1 LEVEIQEIESNETTK
16 PNQTKNEPKSN
27 TISITDLV
35 ATLKDVKNE
44 EKKLLNQKK
53 ELEKTENDQRNQ
65 ATEEI
70 ENKKRKIAELL
81 TQIAFQ
87 QNKCRELEQAL
98 GI

>member
-1 LEVEIQEIESNETTK
+1 LEREIQETESNETTK
-16 PNQTKNEPKSN
+16 LNQTKNEPKSN

-70 ENKKRKIAELL
+70 ENKKRKIAGLI

-98 GI
+98 DT

>member
-1 LEVEIQEIESNETTK
+1 MEREIQETESNETTRL
-16 PNQTKNEPKSN
+16 NQTKNEPKSN
-27 TISITDLV
+27 TISITELV

-70 ENKKRKIAELL
+70 ENKKRTIAELI

-98 GI
+98 GT